1 MVVKRRMFPKT
12 AEKNLDGE
20 RVPISFEKRRTLA
33 ALKAALILIR
43 SPLVVAPTRTNSSQM
58 QSMI

>member
-1 MVVKRRMFPKT
+1 MVVKRQMSPKT
-12 AEKNLDGE
+12 AKKNLDGE
-20 RVPISFEKRRTLA
+20 RAPISSEKRTLA

-43 SPLVVAPTRTNSSQM
+43 SPLAAAPTRTKSSQM